1 MVMNIN
7 ELGENPYTY
16 WALANINNSSVS
28 RQSGARFTEIMA
40 AKGAE
45 NTNAEKAGQSFED
58 MWKSKYPGAY
68 YHVMD
73 ASKISQGVWER
84 NDFPRE
90 KFFQDEVD
98 DSILD
103 WKPSGADSAMSDSS
117 VQSRL
122 NSTLGKKSIVVPPEL
137 EEKMKNDPELAKKVM
152 EKVDN
157 FIATHPTRPGRILSY
172 LISLDE
178 NGDIAHFSVTGGGG
192 NISQSTS
199 RADDDYF
206 ERKDKEA
213 ERRRLQVKEQEKKA
227 IERRKLAQEEYL
239 NQQIESQQRLQ
250 SFLMDSTQN
259 GNLAAES
266 AYVQVANANAIVT
279 AAYAKNS
286 IVIGNDI

>member
-1 MVMNIN
+1 MGMNIN
-7 ELGENPYTY
+7 ELGINPYIY
-16 WALANINNSSVS
+16 LASAVNRNSSVS
-28 RQSGARFTEIMA
+28 RQNGVSFTDIMA
-40 AKGAE
+40 AKGVE
-45 NTNAEKAGQSFED
+45 NTEKTGTSFEE

-103 WKPSGADSAMSDSS
+103 WKPSGADPAMTDPS
-117 VQSRL
+117 VQSQL
-122 NSTLGKKSIVVPPEL
+122 DSILGKKSIIVPPEL

-157 FIATHPTRPGRILSY
+157 FITTHPTRPGRILSY

-213 ERRRLQVKEQEKKA
+213 ECRRLQVKEQEKKA

-239 NQQIESQQRLQ
+239 NQQMESQQRLQ
-250 SFLMDSTQN
+250 SLLMDSTQN
-259 GNLAAES
+259 GSLLAEN
-266 AYVQVANANAIVT
+266 AYVQATNVSTI
-279 AAYAKNS
+279 AADAYEQSS
-286 IVIGNDI
+286 IAMPSI

>member
-1 MVMNIN
+1 MEMNIN
-7 ELGENPYTY
+7 ELS
-16 WALANINNSSVS
+16 INYYKYLSSTIHKNSPSS
-28 RQSGARFTEIMA
+28 RQSDVSFSEIMA

-45 NTNAEKAGQSFED
+45 NTEKIGQSLEE

-73 ASKISQGVWER
+73 ASKIPQGVWER
-84 NDFPRE
+84 NDFPSE
-90 KFFQDEVD
+90 KFFQDKVD

-103 WKPSGADSAMSDSS
+103 WKPNGADLAMSDSS

-122 NSTLGKKSIVVPPEL
+122 NSTLGKKSIVVPPAL

-152 EKVDN
+152 NNVEN

-239 NQQIESQQRLQ
+239 NQQMESQQILQ
-250 SFLMDSTQN
+250 DSITV
-259 GNLAAES
+259 
-266 AYVQVANANAIVT
+266 YR
-279 AAYAKNS
+279 
-286 IVIGNDI
+286 

>member
-1 MVMNIN
+1 MGMNIN
-7 ELGENPYTY
+7 ELGINPYIY
-16 WALANINNSSVS
+16 LASAVNRNSSVS
-28 RQSGARFTEIMA
+28 RQNSVSFIDIMA
-40 AKGAE
+40 AKGSE
-45 NTNAEKAGQSFED
+45 NTEKTGTSFEE

-103 WKPSGADSAMSDSS
+103 WKPNGADLAMSDSS

-137 EEKMKNDPELAKKVM
+137 EEKMKNDPELAKTVM
-152 EKVDN
+152 EKVDS

-239 NQQIESQQRLQ
+239 NQQMESQQRLQ
-250 SFLMDSTQN
+250 AFLMDSTQN
-259 GNLAAES
+259 GSLLAEN
-266 AYVQVANANAIVT
+266 AYVQATNVSTIAA
-279 AAYAKNS
+279 AAYEQSS
-286 IVIGNDI
+286 IVMPII

>member
-1 MVMNIN
+1 MGMNIN
-7 ELGENPYTY
+7 ELGTNPYIY
-16 WALANINNSSVS
+16 LASAVNRNSSVS
-28 RQSGARFTEIMA
+28 RQNSVSFIDIMA

-45 NTNAEKAGQSFED
+45 NTEKTGTSFEE
-58 MWKSKYPGAY
+58 MWKSKCPGAY

-90 KFFQDEVD
+90 KFFQDKVD

-103 WKPSGADSAMSDSS
+103 WKPNGADLTMSDSS

-122 NSTLGKKSIVVPPEL
+122 NSTLGKKSIVVPPAL

-152 EKVDN
+152 NNVEN

-213 ERRRLQVKEQEKKA
+213 ECRRLQVKEQEKKA
-227 IERRKLAQEEYL
+227 IVRRKLAQEEYL
-239 NQQIESQQRLQ
+239 NQQMESQQRLQ
-250 SFLMDSTQN
+250 SLLMDSTQN
-259 GNLAAES
+259 GSLLAEN
-266 AYVQVANANAIVT
+266 AYVQATNVSTI
-279 AAYAKNS
+279 AAASYEQSS
-286 IVIGNDI
+286 IVMPSI

>member
-1 MVMNIN
+1 MGMNIN
-7 ELGENPYTY
+7 ELGINPYIY
-16 WALANINNSSVS
+16 LASAVNKNSSVS
-28 RQSGARFTEIMA
+28 RQNSVSFTDIMA
-40 AKGAE
+40 AKGAD
-45 NTNAEKAGQSFED
+45 NTEKTGTSFEE

-90 KFFQDEVD
+90 KFFQDKVD

-103 WKPSGADSAMSDSS
+103 WKPNGADLAMSDSS

-122 NSTLGKKSIVVPPEL
+122 NSTLGKKSIVVPPAL

-152 EKVDN
+152 NNVEN
-157 FIATHPTRPGRILSY
+157 FIVTHPTRPGRILSY

-239 NQQIESQQRLQ
+239 NQQMESQQRLQ
-250 SFLMDSTQN
+250 SLLMDSTQN
-259 GNLAAES
+259 GSLLAEN
-266 AYVQVANANAIVT
+266 AYVQATNVSTIAA
-279 AAYAKNS
+279 AAYEQSS
-286 IVIGNDI
+286 IAMPSI

>member
-1 MVMNIN
+1 MGMNIN
-7 ELGENPYTY
+7 ELGINPYIY
-16 WALANINNSSVS
+16 LASAVNRNSSVS
-28 RQSGARFTEIMA
+28 RHNSVSFIDIMA

-45 NTNAEKAGQSFED
+45 NTEKTGTSFEE

-103 WKPSGADSAMSDSS
+103 WKPSGADPAMSDPS

-122 NSTLGKKSIVVPPEL
+122 DSILGKKSIIVPPEL

-213 ERRRLQVKEQEKKA
+213 ERRRLQIKEQEKKA

-239 NQQIESQQRLQ
+239 NQQMESQQRLQ
-250 SFLMDSTQN
+250 AFLMDSTQN
-259 GNLAAES
+259 GSLLAEN
-266 AYVQVANANAIVT
+266 AYVQATNVSTIAA
-279 AAYAKNS
+279 AAYEQSS
-286 IVIGNDI
+286 IVMPII

>member
-1 MVMNIN
+1 MGMNIN
-7 ELGENPYTY
+7 ELGINPYIY
-16 WALANINNSSVS
+16 LASAVNRNSSVS
-28 RQSGARFTEIMA
+28 RHNSVSFIDIMA

-45 NTNAEKAGQSFED
+45 NTEKTGTSFEE

-90 KFFQDEVD
+90 KFFQDKVD

-103 WKPSGADSAMSDSS
+103 WKPNGADLAMSDSS

-122 NSTLGKKSIVVPPEL
+122 NSTLGKKSIVVPPAL

-152 EKVDN
+152 NNVEN

-213 ERRRLQVKEQEKKA
+213 ECRRLQVKEQEKKA

-239 NQQIESQQRLQ
+239 NQQMESQQRLQ
-250 SFLMDSTQN
+250 SLLMDSTQN
-259 GNLAAES
+259 GSLLAEN
-266 AYVQVANANAIVT
+266 AYVQATNVSTIAA
-279 AAYAKNS
+279 AAYEQSS
-286 IVIGNDI
+286 IVMPSI